1 MAEASVDLS
10 TGDNLEQKILQVLS
24 DAGSPVKIGQ
34 LLKKFQVPKKTLNQ
48 VLYRLKKEGRVSSP
62 VPATWCLGGDASGDG
77 APEIPEDSAAQPS
90 LDERILRFLEAQGP
104 QRALHIAKAL
114 GMTTAKEVNPL
125 LYSMRNKH
133 LLTVSDTQTWNIYRS
148 SQEGQGQACSGVG
161 VGQES
166 PAVIYQQNP
175 INMICQQGPNSHI
188 SIVNSKAIQIG
199 HGNVMSRQ
207 TTCGEPGPRT
217 PHHAPL
223 PVPEDAAAQDTPP
236 GTHGAQLIHLNKSML
251 RCVQLGHDNEM
262 NLERDPVEHPTFG
275 FSGSPPGSTTTADPE
290 TAFNIQTPEPG
301 PHPEG
306 GTAQIVHIKSCLLE
320 DMTVSNNNK
329 MTIHPR
335 SKGGAKESA
344 DSSEEPKEDRGASS
358 EAMPPRSC
366 LHTPSNS
373 TLLTSELTAM
383 ALEDSS
389 PQTTESVLR
398 EDEVQATESCQTQD

>member
-24 DAGSPVKIGQ
+24 DAGSPVQIDQ
-34 LLKKFQVPKKTLNQ
+34 LLKKLQVPKKTLNQ
-48 VLYRLKKEGRVSSP
+48 VLYLLKKEGRVSSP
-62 VPATWCLGGDASGDG
+62 APATWSLGGDGASGDG

-90 LDERILRFLEAQGP
+90 LDERILRFLETKGP

-133 LLTVSDTQTWNIYRS
+133 LLTVSDTQMWTIYRP
-148 SQEGQGQACSGVG
+148 SQEGQERACSGVE
-161 VGQES
+161 QES

-188 SIVNSKAIQIG
+188 SIANSKAIQIG

-207 TTCGEPGPRT
+207 TICGDPGPWT

-223 PVPEDAAAQDTPP
+223 PVLEDAAAQDTPP
-236 GTHGAQLIHLNKSML
+236 DTHGAQLIHLNKSML
-251 RCVQLGHDNEM
+251 RRVQLGHGNEM
-262 NLERDPVEHPTFG
+262 NLERDPVEHPV
-275 FSGSPPGSTTTADPE
+275 FSFNGSPPESTTTADPE

-306 GTAQIVHIKSCLLE
+306 GIAQIVQIKSCLLE
-320 DMTVSNNNK
+320 DATVGNNNK

-344 DSSEEPKEDRGASS
+344 DSEELKEDTGASS
-358 EAMPPRSC
+358 EATPPRSC
-366 LHTPSNS
+366 LHTPSDP

-383 ALEDSS
+383 AVGDGS
-389 PQTTESVLR
+389 PQITESVLR
-398 EDEVQATESCQTQD
+398 EDEVQAAESCQTQD

>member
-1 MAEASVDLS
+1 MDLG

-24 DAGSPVKIGQ
+24 DAGSPVQIDQ
-34 LLKKFQVPKKTLNQ
+34 LLKKLQVPKKILNQ

-62 VPATWCLGGDASGDG
+62 APATWSLGGDGASGDG

-90 LDERILRFLEAQGP
+90 LEERILRFLETKGP

-114 GMTTAKEVNPL
+114 GMTTAKEVNPI

-133 LLTVSDTQTWNIYRS
+133 LLTVSDTQMWTIYRS
-148 SQEGQGQACSGVG
+148 SQEGQERACSG

-175 INMICQQGPNSHI
+175 INMICQQGPNSLI
-188 SIVNSKAIQIG
+188 SISNSKAIQIG

-207 TTCGEPGPRT
+207 TICGDPGPGT

-223 PVPEDAAAQDTPP
+223 PVLEDAAAQDTPP

-251 RCVQLGHDNEM
+251 RRVQLGHGNEM
-262 NLERDPVEHPTFG
+262 NLERDPVEHPI
-275 FSGSPPGSTTTADPE
+275 FSFSSSPPESTTTADPE
-290 TAFNIQTPEPG
+290 TAFNMQTPEPG

-306 GTAQIVHIKSCLLE
+306 GTTQIVHIKSCLLE
-320 DMTVSNNNK
+320 DTTVGNNNK
-329 MTIHPR
+329 MTIHRR
-335 SKGGAKESA
+335 SKGGTKESA
-344 DSSEEPKEDRGASS
+344 DSQELKEDTGASS
-358 EAMPPRSC
+358 EATPPRSC
-366 LHTPSNS
+366 LHTPSDS

-383 ALEDSS
+383 ALGDGS
-389 PQTTESVLR
+389 PQITESMLR
-398 EDEVQATESCQTQD
+398 EDEVQAAETCQTQD